1 LTELAIDA
9 DKVTGPVPWLHG
21 EEDQLVPMAGS
32 RRGIALLRNGEV
44 TEKIYPGARREI
56 FNELN
61 KDEVLAD
68 TTAFLA
74 KVTDG
79 S

>member
-1 LTELAIDA
+1 
-9 DKVTGPVPWLHG
+9 
-21 EEDQLVPMAGS
+21 MAGT
-32 RRGIALLRNGEV
+32 RRGIALLCNASV
-44 TEKIYPGARREI
+44 TEKTYPGARHEI

-79 S
+79 

>member
-1 LTELAIDA
+1 VATRGG
-9 DKVTGPVPWLHG
+9 GPAGAH
-21 EEDQLVPMAGS
+21 AGS